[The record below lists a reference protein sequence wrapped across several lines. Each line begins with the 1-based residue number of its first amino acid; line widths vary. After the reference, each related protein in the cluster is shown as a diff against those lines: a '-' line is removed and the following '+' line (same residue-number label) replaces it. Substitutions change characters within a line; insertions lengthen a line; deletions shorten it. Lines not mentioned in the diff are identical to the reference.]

1 MDLQFIQVFAPVQV
15 KAVKAKIFLV
25 KTPVDAANGKVEK
38 KKKQC
43 TASAKKINVK
53 NKVGEQ

>member
-38 KKKQC
+38 KKKVVHSISQE
-43 TASAKKINVK
+43 
-53 NKVGEQ
+53 NKC

>member
-38 KKKQC
+38 NNAQH
-43 TASAKKINVK
+43 
-53 NKVGEQ
+53 

>member
-15 KAVKAKIFLV
+15 KAVKAKIFSV

-38 KKKQC
+38 KKQC
-43 TASAKKINVK
+43 TASAKKTNVK